1 MFNSVQWDL
10 MNKDPV
16 YTFTIC
22 TFHLACTPDETKLWL
37 SPSAKQR
44 RNSCSGPPPVY
55 QDLSTRHDW
64 TVKKAIIDWPIRMKR
79 NSKRTSSNSFSPLGS
94 QNEDLGAASQTL
106 LTEVK
111 LRLWR
116 RLLSTLPWLTQ
127 EEEFNLG
134 IQIDNNVAFTL
145 SRCLFCFRSVETV

>member
-16 YTFTIC
+16 YTFTIT

-44 RNSCSGPPPVY
+44 RNRFSGPPPVY

-64 TVKKAIIDWPIRMKR
+64 TVKKAIIDWPIRMKG
-79 NSKRTSSNSFSPLGS
+79 NLQHTSGNSFNVLGA
-94 QNEDLGAASQTL
+94 QNKDLGAASQTL

-111 LRLWR
+111 LRLQAGYF
-116 RLLSTLPWLTQ
+116 P
-127 EEEFNLG
+127 
-134 IQIDNNVAFTL
+134 
-145 SRCLFCFRSVETV
+145 LFYD